1 MVTYKTKAERVQE
14 AVRILKKL
22 QEVGIHVSD
31 SGYHETKEYLDE
43 WIKNGESRSYTYEF
57 VRYGRKCELV
67 LPSRVERAATMVLRA
82 PTKPDWAGSDS
93 DSGSDTGDGMKEKEK
108 RKGKK

>member
-22 QEVGIHVSD
+22 QEVGIRVSD

-43 WIKNGESRSYTYEF
+43 WIKNGESRSYKYEF

-93 DSGSDTGDGMKEKEK
+93 EGEDEGKDKENEK
-108 RKGKK
+108 K

>member
-1 MVTYKTKAERVQE
+1 MVTYKTKGERVQE

-82 PTKPDWAGSDS
+82 PTKPDWAGSDNDSDS
-93 DSGSDTGDGMKEKEK
+93 DSGSDNGDEKEK
-108 RKGKK
+108 K

>member
-1 MVTYKTKAERVQE
+1 MVTYKTKGERVQE

-22 QEVGIHVSD
+22 QEVGIRVSD

-43 WIKNGESRSYTYEF
+43 WIKNGESRSYNYEF

-93 DSGSDTGDGMKEKEK
+93 DSGSEDEGKDKEKEK
-108 RKGKK
+108 EKK